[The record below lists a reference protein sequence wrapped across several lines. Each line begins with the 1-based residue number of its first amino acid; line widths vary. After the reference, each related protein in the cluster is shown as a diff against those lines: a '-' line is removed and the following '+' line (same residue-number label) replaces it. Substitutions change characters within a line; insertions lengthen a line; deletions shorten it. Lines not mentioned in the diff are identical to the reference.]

1 MGYNLKC
8 KYSNPKKSIACVPVI
23 GTTCFLT
30 NFDGDE
36 STSATN
42 RRDEEIKKRKR
53 KIKKHIVA
61 NWLFAQTV
69 HVVGSKLYLACE

>member
-8 KYSNPKKSIACVPVI
+8 KYSNPKKSKT
-23 GTTCFLT
+23 GLLT